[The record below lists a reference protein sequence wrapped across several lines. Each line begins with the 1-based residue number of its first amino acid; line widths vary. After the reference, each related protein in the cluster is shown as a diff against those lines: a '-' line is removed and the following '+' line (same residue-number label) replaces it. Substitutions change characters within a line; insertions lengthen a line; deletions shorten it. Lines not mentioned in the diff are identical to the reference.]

1 MASGQMSG
9 VKRFLLWDYP
19 RASWQYDVIVALIL
33 AFLFLTPRA
42 MFRDQPRASSI
53 VEIPSERGRAFLLEP
68 GLLESVPDCERKAR
82 VAGILRSR
90 YGTRETVI
98 QVEPILD
105 DEQELNGFMVSRPST
120 DSAR

>member
-33 AFLFLTPRA
+33 AFIFLTPRA
-42 MFRDQPRASSI
+42 LFRDQPRASRI
-53 VEIPSERGRAFLLEP
+53 VQVPSDRGRAFLLEP
-68 GLLESVPDCERKAR
+68 GLLDSIPEGERKAR
-82 VAGILRSR
+82 VEGILRSR
-90 YGTRETVI
+90 YGKTETVM

-105 DEQELNGFMVSRPST
+105 HEQELKGFMVFTRP
-120 DSAR
+120 